1 MLLAQGHPAKFSRTE
16 VMSSR
21 STKRKRPSFKRTVH
35 AHSRTAAEEIVA
47 LDALINASGMRSE
60 HFDVHYHEGKW
71 SAIAKHDGLQIA
83 EVFTNIEENEENRF
97 TIKCDPHA
105 INHLDGRL
113 EDVEPD
119 PELMARKPLQ
129 GLKVYVLMES
139 QFVPQEI
146 DLYEHRFAQYGATV
160 ELVSHLWG
168 SKSLCFHSH
177 YDQGLI
183 PKIRHAVVHI
193 DITDIDLNSPE
204 TAAIIAPI
212 DVHQRLLYDPKIVAS
227 RDPVKA
233 ARSAPAVDLMKRAL
247 EHPNVVVG
255 AFGHGVEL
263 LSPLTDLIK
272 DASITAS
279 PGSLCALCN
288 AGAQW
293 SPPENPDEWATHV
306 VKQISTE
313 HHQNLNLI
321 TGTSVLS
328 GGVQAFVDEMTR
340 FIIETK

>member
-1 MLLAQGHPAKFSRTE
+1 
-16 VMSSR
+16 MSSK
-21 STKRKRPSFKRTVH
+21 SAKRKRRKRPTFKRTVH
-35 AHSRTAAEEIVA
+35 AHSPTAAEEIVA
-47 LDALINASGMRSE
+47 LDALINASGLRSE

-71 SAIAKHDGLQIA
+71 SAVAKHDGLHIA
-83 EVFTNIEENEENRF
+83 EVFTIIEETNSNHF
-97 TIKCDPHA
+97 TIVCDSHA
-105 INHLDGRL
+105 INPLEGRL
-113 EDVEPD
+113 VDVEPD
-119 PELMARKPLQ
+119 PELVAQKPLQ

-168 SKSLCFHSH
+168 CSSLCFHSH

-193 DITDIDLNSPE
+193 DISEVDLNSPE
-204 TAAIIAPI
+204 TAAVIAPI

-227 RDPVKA
+227 KDPVKA
-233 ARSAPAVDLMKRAL
+233 ARSAPAVDLIKRAL
-247 EHPNVVVG
+247 EQPNVVVG

-288 AGAQW
+288 AGARW
-293 SPPENPDEWATHV
+293 CPPENPDDWSTHV
-306 VKQISTE
+306 VKEISTK

-340 FIIETK
+340 FIAEIK